1 PVVVPVVV
9 IVALVAAA
17 FAWLATVP
25 PRAEAATVR
34 HVDRS
39 DSTCGGRAPCYGS
52 IQAAVN
58 AAQPGDTVQV
68 RVGSYV
74 EQVSITGKNAS
85 AVSEASR
92 IVIQA
97 DPAVPAGSVVLH

>member
-1 PVVVPVVV
+1 MVV

-39 DSTCGGRAPCYGS
+39 DSTCAGRAPCYGS

-68 RVGSYV
+68 RAGSYV
-74 EQVSITGKNAS
+74 EQVNITGRNAS
-85 AVSEASR
+85 AVEMGD
-92 IVIQA
+92 Q
-97 DPAVPAGSVVLH
+97 PARLCRYWVARNWKET